1 MTGIGPS
8 VLLFPAAGGA
18 ATPGPCPLR
27 CMSTTTRTTAAMMT
41 TKAMMIPAIAPPDRP
56 EAEEEEDAAGA
67 GDGDAPL
74 TTDESAAVAGVVTVT
89 DEAGTPVASA
99 AAVTKEPSAAPMG
112 DVPELAEAAVEL
124 RRGAMAPRRAATAGI
139 VLGAAAAAVPAEDD
153 GAVYATLRTVLIVVP
168 AVARARAPKSA
179 RRRAR

>member
-1 MTGIGPS
+1 M
-8 VLLFPAAGGA
+8 FFAAAGGA
-18 ATPGPCPLR
+18 VTPCPCPLR

-41 TKAMMIPAIAPPDRP
+41 TSAMMTPAIAPPDRP
-56 EAEEEEDAAGA
+56 EAEEAEEDAAGA

-99 AAVTKEPSAAPMG
+99 AVLTKEPSAAPMG

-168 AVARARAPKSA
+168 AVARARAPKPTG
-179 RRRAR
+179 RRAR